1 MFSKNFIKI
10 EDVLIN
16 REIVETKF
24 ACDLKKCKGACCTIE
39 SDYGAPL
46 LSEEIS
52 LIENSFDEAKK
63 YLSSEHLAVIEK
75 EGFHETRDG
84 EIMTRSFN
92 NRACVFVYF
101 ENEIAL
107 CSLEKVYLEGKTKFR
122 KPISC
127 HLFPIRIS
135 NFGGEVLRYDK
146 FTECNPALIKGE
158 ELDITIAD
166 ICKDSLI
173 RKYGENWFKSLTDN
187 SGN

>member
-10 EDVLIN
+10 EDVLVN
-16 REIVETKF
+16 REIVKTKF
-24 ACDLKKCKGACCTIE
+24 ACDLEKCKGACCTIE

-46 LSEEIS
+46 LREEIS
-52 LIENSFDEAKK
+52 LIEESFDEAKK
-63 YLSSEHLAVIEK
+63 LISAEHLQVIET
-75 EGFHETRDG
+75 EGFYEIRDN
-84 EIMTRSFN
+84 EIMTRSYN
-92 NRACVFVYF
+92 RRACVFVYF
-101 ENEIAL
+101 ENDIAK

-135 NFGGEVLRYDK
+135 DFGGEILRYEK
-146 FTECNPALIKGE
+146 FSECSPALIKGE

-173 RKYGENWFKSLTDN
+173 RKYDENWYKSLTDN
-187 SGN
+187 PGK

>member
-10 EDVLIN
+10 EDVLVN
-16 REIVETKF
+16 REIVGTKF
-24 ACDLKKCKGACCTIE
+24 ACDLEKCKGACCTIE

-46 LSEEIS
+46 LSEEIQ
-52 LIENSFDEAKK
+52 LIEESFDEAKK
-63 YLSSEHLAVIEK
+63 YLSAEHLEVIDED
-75 EGFHETRDG
+75 GFYETRDG
-84 EIMTRSFN
+84 EIMIRSFN

-101 ENEIAL
+101 KNEIAK
-107 CSLEKVYLEGKTKFR
+107 CSLERVYLEGKTKFR

-135 NFGGEVLRYDK
+135 NFGGEVLRYEK
-146 FTECNPALIKGE
+146 FSECGSALEKGQ
-158 ELDITIAD
+158 ELDITIAE

-173 RKYGENWFKSLTDN
+173 RKYGENWYKSLIDN